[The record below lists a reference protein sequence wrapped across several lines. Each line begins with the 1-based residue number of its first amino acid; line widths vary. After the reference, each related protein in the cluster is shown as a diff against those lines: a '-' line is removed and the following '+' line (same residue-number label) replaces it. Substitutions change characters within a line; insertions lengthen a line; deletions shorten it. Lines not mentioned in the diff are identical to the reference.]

1 MTTEKKS
8 IRDTFNEASN
18 EASKGPMTREETEMF
33 YDKEL
38 PFMRK
43 QAEFENLRLRF
54 KEVGVEDL
62 ELQVRQIEALSY
74 LAKWKN
80 HQDAMKQQADQE
92 AAEQERLANMTEEE
106 RTAELSKKMMA
117 NLADMERQIA
127 EAESAASSTTP
138 NSTSNPI
145 TPIAPNTTTTI
156 KQDQG
161 I

>member
-1 MTTEKKS
+1 MATEKKS

-18 EASKGPMTREETEMF
+18 EASRAPMTKEETEMF

-43 QAEFENLRLRF
+43 QAEFENLKLRF

-62 ELQVRQIEALSY
+62 ELQVRQIEALTY

-80 HQDAMKQQADQE
+80 HQDAMKKQADEE

-127 EAESAASSTTP
+127 EVESKANGT
-138 NSTSNPI
+138 I
-145 TPIAPNTTTTI
+145 NTANAVPTI

-161 I
+161 N